1 MKKLITLTA
10 AAALMLAVPAQ
21 ADKPANAGGGKSK
34 GAEKSKGKG
43 GRCTPRKVGYNAKG
57 LLVSQTLT
65 QTKGA
70 DTPTDTSDDRYSGT
84 VEVNVTKANHKGLKG
99 VQTFTVTDVKVTY
112 YDSNGDGVVEQPQV
126 GDRVKVHGKITKLN
140 KRCDSSGF
148 TPTVTVKHV
157 QFQAPPVPEPA
168 G

>member
-1 MKKLITLTA
+1 MKKLITLSA
-10 AAALMLAVPAQ
+10 VLALALAIPAQ

-57 LLVSQTLT
+57 LLVSHTLT

-70 DTPTDTSDDRYSGT
+70 DTPTDTGDDRYSGT
-84 VEVNVTKANHKGLKG
+84 VEVDVKKANHKGQKG
-99 VQTFTVTDVKVTY
+99 VQTFTVTDVKVTF
-112 YDSNGDGVVEQPQV
+112 YDANGDGTVEQPV
-126 GDRVKVHGKITKLN
+126 AGDRVKVHGKITKLN

-148 TPTVTVKHV
+148 TPAVTVKHV
-157 QFQAPPVPEPA
+157 QFQAPPAPEPA
-168 G
+168 S